1 MVDKK
6 AKTTILCVDDEQDI
20 LDSLHD
26 TLMDTYNVRTA
37 GKASD
42 ALRILGEEE
51 ISVVISDQRMP
62 VMTGSELLAEINKI
76 KPQIKKI
83 LLTGYSDINAAID
96 AINKGSVNRYL
107 HKPWDDKALIE
118 TIEHLVSSYNDD
130 MFADRMLAESKNIK
144 AKIEQWKH
152 HVESSDRFLDSCKMS
167 ICVLDKAEKIEYIN
181 KKGLEIL
188 KHSSVND
195 VKGRPVNDVFM
206 VDDTSKKTFQALY
219 EQGVV
224 YNLLQARRSDG
235 TTVQLQASLTFSE
248 GSVSGVFFNMP
259 SGLL

>member
-1 MVDKK
+1 
-6 AKTTILCVDDEQDI
+6 
-20 LDSLHD
+20 
-26 TLMDTYNVRTA
+26 
-37 GKASD
+37 
-42 ALRILGEEE
+42 
-51 ISVVISDQRMP
+51 
-62 VMTGSELLAEINKI
+62 I

-96 AINKGSVNRYL
+96 AINKGSVNSYL
-107 HKPWDDKALIE
+107 HKPWDDKNLID
-118 TIEHLVSSYNDD
+118 TIEKLVDSYNDD
-130 MFADRMLAESKNIK
+130 MFADRMLQESKNIK
-144 AKIEQWKH
+144 ARIEQWKH
-152 HVESSDRFLDSCKMS
+152 HVESSDRFLDSCMMS

-181 KKGLEIL
+181 KKGLGIL
-188 KHSSVND
+188 NYTNVTD
-195 VKGRPVNDVFM
+195 VKGKDIKEVFI
-206 VDDTSKKTFQALY
+206 VDDASKKTFQALY